1 MALLLDL
8 PSRRVRILAQ
18 VFLTVRLG
26 LGAADCTVSIVQIK
40 HKAPMGC
47 NKKKKKENDN

>member
-18 VFLTVRLG
+18 VLLTVRLG

-47 NKKKKKENDN
+47 NKKQKENDN